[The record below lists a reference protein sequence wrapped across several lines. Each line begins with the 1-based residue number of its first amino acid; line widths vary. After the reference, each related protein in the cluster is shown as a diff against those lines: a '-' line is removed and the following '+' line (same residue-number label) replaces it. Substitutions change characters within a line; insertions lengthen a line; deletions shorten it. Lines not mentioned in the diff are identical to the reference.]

1 MLIEQRNLSVNRQG
15 VISKQ
20 CKLCGKDLQGSYC
33 MDTTC
38 TVGIGDYRQLALGKQ
53 HYRYKHINYIG
64 RLDRLNKS
72 CIGIGIA
79 D

>member
-1 MLIEQRNLSVNRQG
+1 MHA
-15 VISKQ
+15 
-20 CKLCGKDLQGSYC
+20 SYVVKSYRAA
-33 MDTTC
+33 TAWILATC

-53 HYRYKHINYIG
+53 QYRYRHIDYIE
-64 RLDRLNKS
+64 RLGRLNKS

>member
-1 MLIEQRNLSVNRQG
+1 
-15 VISKQ
+15 
-20 CKLCGKDLQGSYC
+20 

-53 HYRYKHINYIG
+53 HYRYRADYIE
-64 RLDRLNKS
+64 RLSRLNKS

-79 D
+79 DEQI

>member
-20 CKLCGKDLQGSYC
+20 CKLC
-33 MDTTC
+33 
-38 TVGIGDYRQLALGKQ
+38 VGQPLHGYYMYSRHIGDYRKLALGKQ
-53 HYRYKHINYIG
+53 HYRYRHMDYVG
-64 RLDRLNKS
+64 RLGRLNKS
-72 CIGIGIA
+72 CIGIGIV